1 LSRSAP
7 VLERSPNDV
16 SHFDMMAAEHA
27 RALFPPD
34 GKLAEPFAGLGTVKR
49 LQLQL
54 EEAEDELRKAHERIE
69 QQKVH
74 ITSLKGQRTA
84 LRLGSEEATARGESW
99 DIVDVKRFS
108 ALPKGPGDFTS
119 EVLRELVDQALV
131 ATKRRVAEAVAEGSK
146 IRAECA
152 KAAAEGEQSL
162 EQAYARCT
170 GLTAAEEHG
179 VRQATKAVLVRGSRL
194 TSKLC
199 KSVKQLEDEG
209 RAAMTLHATDMH
221 SLAARLLAQRNAFQT
236 VLTNELAQCEYF
248 DLLAIH
254 GLQAE
259 LRTARAAL
267 QSSDGE
273 VGKLRGIIA
282 ETQRQLQAEKI
293 SRSYDNTTL
302 TESLGLLKREVAD
315 LERQLAIAERER
327 ATNGP
332 CLRYELSREERA
344 HDSDNKQLHSMLSAA
359 AAEHAAMAAAH
370 EQQIRAMRKV
380 ERRSLEQ
387 MATRIKALDAEK
399 QVLELQLTQQ
409 IQMAESDFERERRFM
424 KSKIE
429 KQGEQVTALKASTSR
444 GRAMFYWS
452 SMKKRPSGHGKP
464 DDEADEFGSPIPD
477 WDAVAIGDGQPL
489 PQPDYVDHSVGR
501 RALDFGQRVTAHGAA
516 LGDEA
521 DSGGPYNG
529 ANPDGNWLGW
539 STGTD
544 RLKTR
549 ASG

>member
-1 LSRSAP
+1 
-7 VLERSPNDV
+7 
-16 SHFDMMAAEHA
+16 MMAAEHA

-236 VLTNELAQCEYF
+236 VLTNELAQCEYN
-248 DLLAIH
+248 DLISIH